1 MYHQPTNIRRH
12 YFGTELFI
20 NVADMT
26 IDGGFGGNICLS
38 GIQDDGG
45 SFGILGDVFLKN
57 VLAVYDIGASEMRFA
72 ARENY

>member
-1 MYHQPTNIRRH
+1 
-12 YFGTELFI
+12 
-20 NVADMT
+20 MT